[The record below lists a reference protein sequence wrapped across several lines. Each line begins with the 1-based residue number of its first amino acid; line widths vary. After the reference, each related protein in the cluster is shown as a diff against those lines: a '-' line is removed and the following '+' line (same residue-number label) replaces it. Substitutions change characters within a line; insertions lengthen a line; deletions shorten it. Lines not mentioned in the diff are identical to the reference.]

1 MGSAGD
7 SGYQAVDMTISSRVP
22 PAGLVGALQRGG
34 GAVQFDVNPAPLGG
48 FQIDRRDRPHGL
60 CDACR

>member
-1 MGSAGD
+1 
-7 SGYQAVDMTISSRVP
+7 MTISSRVP

-48 FQIDRRDRPHGL
+48 FQIDFRDRPHSL